1 MSRTSRGQVVTPS
14 DIVAFS
20 KNPKSGT
27 AEGML
32 YLRKLSV
39 ERLARACKVT
49 RTAVYNYIESKNRP
63 TTPVLRRMGEA
74 LELPF
79 ELVLEYCTPASVGRP
94 PKKQ

>member
-1 MSRTSRGQVVTPS
+1 MAEVVNNLRALLIGGEGAPEY
-14 DIVAFS
+14 A
-20 KNPKSGT
+20 P
-27 AEGML
+27 EGML